1 MQYREQVEKLDCGIF
16 VVQTMHKFFYDKW
29 ISLQALKN
37 NVKYS
42 SAGINIFELINL
54 MNSVGINSEVL
65 EGDPESFKKIKL
77 NNPIIA
83 IIKNDD
89 FLHYVIVSKLT
100 SKNNIIYIDP
110 IYGKVKK
117 SLDDFVKDFA
127 NIIILCQKSN
137 KKTIDEK
144 EINILKIEFIKE
156 QILLVAISLFSII
169 LSFIG
174 TYYLKLMIDQI
185 IPSSNILNLII
196 ISFLFLALSLIKL
209 SSNFIVDYLTFRIE
223 IKYQQIYVKKYINK
237 FSTVKWDKIQH
248 YDESVHLKNIDLI
261 LQICSFKSKYLFNL
275 ISQIIC
281 FSLSLIFLLTINFQ
295 LFLISFLSV
304 CILVLITL
312 MFRKKLENIEKISI
326 TNSILFKKDFLNI
339 VNSFDQY
346 KLKSIDK
353 FLDSRFNDSFL
364 TIIKN
369 QTSLKNNY
377 QWYYFSQSVVKVIF
391 PFILIGTSINQIW
404 QGNLSLGQIFIFI
417 SIYSFFLNPSFFLI
431 SLIIEKSKITNYLEN
446 INSFFLIEEEQEIK
460 TAKEIS
466 KINSIT
472 LKNIDF
478 NYPNSD
484 NKLKIKKLNIDSN
497 LHLIGQ
503 NGVGK
508 STLMKIIATLI
519 NDQEIYFN
527 NNHLS
532 YYEINSIRKQ
542 ICFIQQNDYLPNST
556 IYNYLIS
563 ANDNDPTILLNNID
577 KYNLL
582 DFFNLMD
589 LSLSTKIEDDGKNLS
604 VGQKQFIFIMKLF
617 AFDYSLVLLDEV
629 FENINAIQLE
639 KIIHILNRYLENKI
653 VIEISHQN
661 NYIFNSKNIN
671 CEEYR

>member
-1 MQYREQVEKLDCGIF
+1 MQYRDQVEKLDCGIF

-42 SAGINIFELINL
+42 SIGINIFELTNL
-54 MNSVGINSEVL
+54 MKSIGIDSEVL
-65 EGDPESFKKIKL
+65 EGDSESFKKIKL
-77 NNPIIA
+77 DKPIIA
-83 IIKNDD
+83 IIKNND
-89 FLHYVIVSKLT
+89 FLHYVIVSKFT
-100 SKNNIIYIDP
+100 NKNNVIYIDP

-117 SLDDFVKDFA
+117 SLDDFVKEFA

-156 QILLVAISLFSII
+156 QILLVTISLLIII
-169 LSFIG
+169 LSFVG

-185 IPSSNILNLII
+185 IPSSNTLNLII
-196 ISFLFLALSLIKL
+196 VSFLFLVLSLIKL
-209 SSNFIVDYLTFRIE
+209 SFNFVVDYLTFRIE
-223 IKYQQIYVKKYINK
+223 IRYQQIYIKKYISK
-237 FSTVKWDKIQH
+237 FSTVKWEKVQH
-248 YDESVHLKNIDLI
+248 YDESTHLKNIELI

-281 FSLSLIFLLTINFQ
+281 FSLSLIFLLTINLQ
-295 LFLISFLSV
+295 LFLLSFLSV

-312 MFRKKLENIEKISI
+312 TFRKKLESIEKISVN
-326 TNSILFKKDFLNI
+326 NSILFKKDFLNI

-353 FLDSRFNDSFL
+353 LLNTKFNDSFL

-369 QTSLKNNY
+369 QTNLKNNY
-377 QWYYFSQSVVKVIF
+377 QWYYFLQSVVKIIF

-417 SIYSFFLNPSFFLI
+417 SIYSFFLNPSFFLV
-431 SLIIEKSKITNYLEN
+431 SLLIERSKIINYLEN
-446 INSFFLIEEEQEIK
+446 INSFFLIDEEQEIK
-460 TAKEIS
+460 TTKVIS
-466 KINSIT
+466 KIQSIT
-472 LKNIDF
+472 LKNINF
-478 NYPNSD
+478 NYLNSD
-484 NKLKIKKLNIDSN
+484 NKLKVKKLNIDSN
-497 LHLIGQ
+497 LRLVGQ

-508 STLMKIIATLI
+508 STLMKIIATLV

-527 NNHLS
+527 NNHLLH
-532 YYEINSIRKQ
+532 YEINSIRKQ

-563 ANDNDPTILLNNID
+563 TNDNDPTILLNNID

-582 DFFNLMD
+582 DLFNFMNLN
-589 LSLSTKIEDDGKNLS
+589 LSTTIEDNGKNLS
-604 VGQKQFIFIMKLF
+604 LGQKQFIFIMKLF
-617 AFDYSLVLLDEV
+617 AFEYSLVLLDEV

-639 KIIHILNRYLENKI
+639 KIIHILSKHLKNKI
-653 VIEISHQN
+653 VIEISHQS
-661 NYIFNSKNIN
+661 NYIFNSKEIN